1 MVKVTVEEPEPSV
14 VPPLVIAA
22 DVPPTVT
29 VSTVSAMNPLALMV
43 VLVPTGPDVR
53 LRPLSDAAAL
63 TVKLV
68 PEVAVLA
75 AASVTTTGLAP
86 AALAGMVKVTDEEPL
101 VPVVPPLVIV
111 ADVPPTV
118 TVSAE
123 DAAKPVALMVALV
136 PIAPEVG
143 LRPAA
148 AEVTVKFV
156 PEVAVLVPSE
166 TLTV

>member
-1 MVKVTVEEPEPSV
+1 MVKWTVEEPVPSV
-14 VPPLVIAA
+14 VPPLVMVA

-29 VSTVSAMNPLALMV
+29 VSTVLAMNPLALMV
-43 VLVPTGPDVR
+43 AGAPTAPEVG
-53 LRPLSDAAAL
+53 LRALSDAAAL

-86 AALAGMVKVTDEEPL
+86 AGIVGTVKVTDEEPL

-123 DAAKPVALMVALV
+123 DAANPVALMVALV